1 MFTGMSR
8 IRKTM
13 PVHLGIHKLS
23 RRVSMDHSTAQ
34 YVRLCTCVILGA
46 VTAAGQADLG
56 SLSGLI
62 TDPSGAA
69 MASAKVTVTSKAT
82 GAQRTTVADSAGLYL
97 FSSMAIGAYDVV
109 FDQTGFQRAT
119 GSVIIDPGKNS
130 RLDVQLTVGTTS
142 TTVEVGASAVGLSQD
157 TANIGMVVD
166 NQVIVSTPLFM
177 RNWDDLT
184 RLIPGVQQARYT
196 EQGGATASGRTGDFQ
211 VNGVHSLQND
221 FILDGIDDNTF
232 SENVQELSTEATRP
246 SIDAIQE
253 FQVITNPY
261 SAQYGRSPGAAV
273 DVSTKTGTNQI
284 HGLLF
289 EYLRNNLLD
298 SDDFFSNRAGLP
310 KPKDIQNQFGGNLG
324 APIVKNKLFGFF
336 NFEGTRINRG
346 ITRTSTVPLPN
357 ERVGDF
363 SPAAAQADGISPYP
377 TIYTLSNQ
385 PFPNNTVPASML
397 SQNGLALLSL
407 FPQPNLPGD
416 LNNFAY
422 TGPFSD
428 NNNSYDARV
437 DWNATDHDAVFFRYA
452 GSNRTRIVPGDF
464 PGLAD
469 GSDTSAWGDSTL
481 NSYSGVIGYTHIFSP
496 SVINDLRLG
505 FVRNT
510 AVDVQLPFNL
520 APAGDYVPGIPFNPA
535 TGGGLPAITFANYT
549 FLGSPDYLPKQQNPQ
564 QYQYVDTLSLI
575 RGAHSF
581 KFGVDFHA
589 PMRNI
594 FQDEADVHGNLQFSG
609 TFTCQRASNSQCVPG
624 TGLSYAD
631 ALLGYVQGATL
642 SNTYFVDQRLWM
654 ASGFVQDDWKVNS
667 KLTLNLGLR
676 YDFATPPYEGGNYLA
691 NFNPAGSGSL
701 VYATSGSLG
710 NRTLVNIDTHNFA
723 PRVGFAY
730 SPDQNTVIRGGYGI
744 FYLTFERFGSE
755 DELALN
761 PPFLVQT
768 VGSVASTSNVPLFN
782 LQSGFPDT
790 WLNPADINYKLTHI
804 RTVNPQN
811 PTPYVQQWSFGIQ
824 RKLPAQMLLDV
835 NYIGTKSTHLD
846 MLSDLNQYI
855 NGVLPYP
862 NFGELEYMNPMG
874 NASYNALQVSLQRR
888 FANGF
893 FLDLAYTWSRSIDDT
908 PEELENN
915 SGAAQDPYD
924 MSAWRGPSDFDYP
937 QRVVISYV
945 YELPFGR
952 NKPFVTQGA
961 GAAILGGWRMSGIF
975 TYYSGRPFTIESG
988 SNYNTAID
996 LVGYPTAVPN
1006 VIGTPTIVGNVNCWF
1021 YASTNKA
1028 CTALDPS
1035 GTNAFALQ
1043 PLGQYG
1049 DAGRNTLRGPSTT
1062 VFDFGLMRD
1071 FAIKERFSLQA
1082 RWEVFNLANTPVFGN
1097 PNNNLSSGAVGTIT
1111 TLASD
1116 PRAMQF
1122 ALRLRF

>member
-1 MFTGMSR
+1 MCRVTKQLAIVLACLAASR
-8 IRKTM
+8 F
-13 PVHLGIHKLS
+13 
-23 RRVSMDHSTAQ
+23 
-34 YVRLCTCVILGA
+34 
-46 VTAAGQADLG
+46 AAAQADLG
-56 SLSGLI
+56 SLSGSI
-62 TDPSGAA
+62 TDPTGSAV
-69 MASAKVTVTSKAT
+69 ASAKVTVTSQAT
-82 GAQRTTVADSAGLYL
+82 GAQRAAVTSSAGDYL
-97 FSSMAIGAYDVV
+97 FASLTVGAYNVTV
-109 FDQTGFQRAT
+109 DQAGFERAT

-130 RLDVQLTVGTTS
+130 RLDIQLTVGTTS
-142 TTVEVGASAVGLSQD
+142 TTVEVTASAVGLSQD

-184 RLIPGVQQARYT
+184 RLVPGVQQNRYT

-211 VNGVHSLQND
+211 VNGVHSLQNN

-232 SENVQELSTEATRP
+232 SENVEELSTEATRP

-253 FQVITNPY
+253 FQVVTNPY
-261 SAQYGRSPGAAV
+261 SAVYGRSPGAAV
-273 DVSTKTGTNQI
+273 DVSTKTGTNEI

-298 SDDFFSNRAGLP
+298 ADDFFSNRAGLP

-336 NFEGTRINRG
+336 NYEGTRITRG

-377 TIYTLSNQ
+377 TIYNPTNNQ

-407 FPQPNLPGD
+407 FPQANLPGD
-416 LNNFAY
+416 LNDYAR

-428 NNNSYDARV
+428 DTDGFDARV
-437 DWNATDHDAVFFRYA
+437 DWNATDNDAVFFRYA

-481 NSYSGVIGYTHIFSP
+481 NSYSGVIGWTHIISP
-496 SVINDLRLG
+496 TLINDLRLG

-510 AVDVQLPFNL
+510 AADVQLSFNL
-520 APAGDYVPGIPFNPA
+520 APAGNYVPGIPSNPA
-535 TGGGLPAITFANYT
+535 TGGGLPAITFTNYT

-564 QYQYVDTLSLI
+564 QYQYVDTFSLI
-575 RGAHSF
+575 RGAHTF
-581 KFGVDFHA
+581 KFGVDVHA

-609 TFTCQRASNSQCVPG
+609 TFTCQRGSNSLCVSG
-624 TGLSYAD
+624 TGISYAD
-631 ALLGYVQGATL
+631 ALLGDVQGATL
-642 SNTYFVDQRLWM
+642 SATYFVDQRLWM
-654 ASGFVQDDWKVNS
+654 ASGFAQDDWKVTP

-676 YDFATPPYEGGNYLA
+676 YDFATPPYEGANNLA

-701 VYATSGSLG
+701 VFANGGSLG
-710 NRTLVNIDTHNFA
+710 DRTLVNINTHNLA
-723 PRVGFAY
+723 PRLGFAW

-768 VGSVASTSNVPLFN
+768 QGAIPSSSSTPLFN
-782 LQSGFPDT
+782 LQTGFPAS
-790 WLNPADINYKLTHI
+790 WLNPADINYQLTHV
-804 RTVNPQN
+804 RTVDPYD

-824 RKLPAQMLLDV
+824 RKLPAQVVLDV
-835 NYIGTKSTHLD
+835 NYIGTKSTHLPV
-846 MLSDLNQYI
+846 LSDLNQYI
-855 NGVLPYP
+855 NGVEPYP
-862 NFGELEYMNPMG
+862 NFGELEYQNSIG
-874 NASYNALQVSLQRR
+874 NASYNALQLSLMRR
-888 FANGF
+888 FAKGF
-893 FLDLAYTWSRSIDDT
+893 FLDLAYTFSRSIDDT

-915 SGAAQDPYD
+915 SGAAQNPYNQN
-924 MSAWRGPSDFDYP
+924 AWRGPSDFDYP
-937 QRVVISYV
+937 QRVVISYI

-952 NKPFVTQGA
+952 NKPFLTSGVG
-961 GAAILGGWRMSGIF
+961 GAILGGWRTSGVF
-975 TYYSGRPFTIESG
+975 TYYSGRPFTVESG
-988 SNYNTAID
+988 GNYNTALD

-1021 YASTNKA
+1021 YASNNSA
-1028 CTALDPS
+1028 CRALDPT
-1035 GTNAFALQ
+1035 GANAFAEQ
-1043 PLGQYG
+1043 PLGQFG
-1049 DAGRNTLRGPSTT
+1049 DAGRNILRGPSTT

-1071 FAIKERFSLQA
+1071 FAFGERIGLQA
-1082 RWEVFNLANTPVFGN
+1082 RWEVFNLANSPIFGN
-1097 PNNNLSSGAVGTIT
+1097 PNSTLSSGAVGAIT
-1111 TLASD
+1111 SLASD

-1122 ALRLRF
+1122 ALRLKF